1 MADFD
6 TTQQVTSRTPTTT
19 QDPKKDAVR
28 KIFREKTREA
38 REEQRKF
45 FEGSKS
51 GDAQQMLNEC

>member
-19 QDPKKDAVR
+19 IQDPKKVAFL
-28 KIFREKTREA
+28 KFIREKTREA

-51 GDAQQMLNEC
+51 GDAQQMLNT